1 MKSTG
6 PIIVLGTGRSGT
18 TVVHQMLATHP
29 DIAWLSRVCN
39 GFPRTARVHRGI
51 LRSLQ
56 VSPADRLVRRFLPA
70 DECYSFWDELYPGF
84 SEPCRDLTAAD
95 VSDRVERRI
104 KQAADELVTSKRNRL
119 LFKITGWPRI
129 GFLDRVFPDARF
141 VHVVRDGRA
150 VANSL
155 LAVDFWRGW
164 QGPGNWRWGPLS
176 AEYEAEWESHDRS
189 FIVLAA
195 IQWKILMDATETAC
209 AAIDPARIHVLRYED
224 LCSDALAAHKELA
237 DHCGLRW
244 SPAFEAS
251 IRRHE
256 VVETN
261 AKYRTELT
269 GPQQLELE
277 EVLDGHLRRH
287 GYL

>member
-1 MKSTG
+1 VKSTG
-6 PIIVLGTGRSGT
+6 PIVVFGTGRSGT

-29 DIAWLSRVCN
+29 EIAWLSRVCN
-39 GFPRTARVHRGI
+39 GYPETARLHRGI

-56 VSPADRLVRRFLPA
+56 VSSADRLIRRFLPA
-70 DECYSFWDELYPGF
+70 DECYGFWDELYPGF

-95 VSDRVERRI
+95 VSNRVERRI

-164 QGPGNWRWGPLS
+164 QGPGNWRWGPLT

-189 FIVLAA
+189 FTVLAA
-195 IQWKILMDATETAC
+195 IQWKILMDATEAAC
-209 AAIDPARIHVLRYED
+209 AAIDPARVHVLRYED
-224 LCSDALAAHKELA
+224 LCADALSAQKELA

-244 SPAFEAS
+244 SRAFEAS

-256 VVETN
+256 VVDTN

-277 EVLDGHLRRH
+277 QVLEGHLHRY